1 MLKQKRKKCKKKCTG
16 KNNFFNPSYTS
27 SQPNAKK
34 YKPKK
39 RQKKKGGILQTVPFY
54 QMNPIAQANILPE
67 IVVFPLKVKTVL
79 QRTQRGLKKVL
90 NKKTLQRNVRKIKAE
105 VDV

>member
-54 QMNPIAQANILPE
+54 QMNPIAQANILP
-67 IVVFPLKVKTVL
+67 LKVKTVL

-90 NKKTLQRNVRKIKAE
+90 NKKTL
-105 VDV
+105 